1 MTVGSWLQTAFPR
14 WHSTESHTEGRE
26 EGGPLSKLSMPG
38 NLAVIEQEGCGKK
51 REGCILQA
59 YAQCMHYPAG
69 RLGFHTGHLDKHAKR
84 DF

>member
-1 MTVGSWLQTAFPR
+1 
-14 WHSTESHTEGRE
+14 
-26 EGGPLSKLSMPG
+26 MPA
-38 NLAVIEQEGCGKK
+38 NLAVIEQEGCEKK